1 MLKLK
6 STKAEKAKRT
16 RSINKAKKK
25 ASTFITDAKGA
36 FGNTIGW
43 LKDNPS
49 EAILLVLTVALV
61 DIDGDIEEIADS
73 LN

>member
-16 RSINKAKKK
+16 RRINKAKKK
-25 ASTFITDAKGA
+25 AGTFITDAKGA
-36 FGNTIGW
+36 LGNTIGW